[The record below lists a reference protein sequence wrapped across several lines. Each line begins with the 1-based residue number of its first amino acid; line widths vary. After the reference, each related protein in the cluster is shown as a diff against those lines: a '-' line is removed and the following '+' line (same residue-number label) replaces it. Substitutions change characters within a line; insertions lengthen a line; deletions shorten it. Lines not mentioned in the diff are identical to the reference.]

1 MSARIRRIIYYTLL
15 LAASAFPVSC
25 SDSGESVSML
35 PITQKAIW
43 DSTSVYYMNF
53 SEYPQEL
60 SGLPIGVFDSSTDGF
75 TVIEKLLT
83 ADNFDNITG
92 HPVPDG
98 IADFG
103 GEYFQVLY
111 DKSNAPFG
119 GFLEAGNIDF
129 LKEQLIRDVLFL
141 MGDKYYNLSVDEYQS
156 GYKEPVKMIV
166 VSSPVADYYGMSD
179 INALLAGSGTGVK
192 AVDLVGSAVKEAV
205 SAADEEG
212 NLCIGVLYSPDGVTS
227 RDYETIIRKMAA
239 DSGLAGRVQVFNQE
253 GYGIAAAMSGDR
265 RYVDTSARIS
275 RKDYAGPVTGISYN
289 NIDVALIDRYG
300 FDSRGN
306 ALLYP
311 AGGRNL
317 SGLQLNSVENYVR
330 YHLVSLVERHRRS
343 GSRIPISSIILA
355 DCSFCHVRHIMDKVM
370 SELYNYKRGG
380 IYLYRSSISPDF
392 RFIDPA
398 ECAAKD
404 AYRMLREEGMLALR
418 GSKSTLFPFVSL
430 PSSTIP
436 SDSLDSQGMMKE
448 SLRFGRISGAET
460 ITTKVVPF
468 SPRYVTSREM
478 KEIELYS
485 ETFSLIRN
493 SLY

>member
-1 MSARIRRIIYYTLL
+1 MSARIRRTIHDMLL
-15 LAASAFPVSC
+15 LAASAFLASC
-25 SDSGESVSML
+25 SDGGGSVSML
-35 PITQKAIW
+35 PITQKAIG
-43 DSTSVYYMNF
+43 DSTSVYYADF
-53 SEYPQEL
+53 SKYPQEL
-60 SGLPIGVFDSSTDGF
+60 SRLPIGVFDCSTDGF
-75 TVIEKLLT
+75 AVMEKLLT

-103 GEYFQVLY
+103 GEHFQVLY

-119 GFLEAGNIDF
+119 GFLEAGNVDF
-129 LKEQLIRDVLFL
+129 LKEQFIRDALFL

-156 GYKEPVKMIV
+156 GYKDPVKMIV

-179 INALLAGSGTGVK
+179 IDALLDGSGTGVK
-192 AVDLVGSAVKEAV
+192 AVNLIASAVREAV
-205 SAADEEG
+205 SGADEEG

-227 RDYETIIRKMAA
+227 REYETVIREMAS

-253 GYGIAAAMSGDR
+253 GGGIAAAMSGDL
-265 RYVDTSARIS
+265 RYVDTSARVA

-289 NIDVALIDRYG
+289 NIDATLIDRYG
-300 FDSRGN
+300 FDSHGN

-330 YHLVSLVERHRRS
+330 YHLVSMIERHRRS

-355 DCSFCHVRHIMDKVM
+355 DCSFCHVRDIMDKVM
-370 SELYNYKRGG
+370 SELYDYKRGG

-398 ECAAKD
+398 ECAVKD

-418 GSKSTLFPFVSL
+418 GSKSVLYPFVSL
-430 PSSTIP
+430 PSSSVP
-436 SDSLDSQGMMKE
+436 ADSLDPQGMMKE
-448 SLRFGRISGAET
+448 SFRFGRRSGTET

-468 SPRYVTSREM
+468 ALRYVTSQEV
-478 KEIELYS
+478 KEIELYP